1 MTDTKFMR
9 TAQAAKRIGLAK
21 NTLEKMRVSGEGPPF
36 VRISPRRIVYEAA
49 ALDSWIK
56 SRGEHRSTSEYLT
69 TP

>member
-9 TAQAAKRIGLAK
+9 TAQAAMRIGLAK

-56 SRGEHRSTSEYLT
+56 SRGEHRSTEVV
-69 TP
+69 PVV